1 MAAIDKNMS
10 DTSVSSSSSTDQNR
24 KEILE
29 IKTMV
34 STVTFKMGN
43 FDAILTEMRNN
54 QAKMFEMISNHIK
67 SQQSDSSDM
76 KTESFEKNQY
86 EDNH

>member
-1 MAAIDKNMS
+1 MAIDNNMS
-10 DTSVSSSSSTDQNR
+10 DTSVSSSSSTDQNK

-43 FDAILTEMRNN
+43 FEAILTEMRND

-67 SQQSDSSDM
+67 NQQSDSSDM
-76 KTESFEKNQY
+76 KTESFENNQY

>member
-1 MAAIDKNMS
+1 MAIDKNMS
-10 DTSVSSSSSTDQNR
+10 DTSVSSSSSTDQNK

-43 FDAILTEMRNN
+43 FEAILTEMRND
-54 QAKMFEMISNHIK
+54 QAKMFEIISNHIK
-67 SQQSDSSDM
+67 NQQSDSSDM
-76 KTESFEKNQY
+76 KTESFENKQY

>member
-1 MAAIDKNMS
+1 MAIDNNMS
-10 DTSVSSSSSTDQNR
+10 DTSVSSSSSTDQNK

-43 FDAILTEMRNN
+43 FEAILTEMRND

-67 SQQSDSSDM
+67 HQQSDSSDM
-76 KTESFEKNQY
+76 KTESFENNQY